1 MSIELRDKH
10 FGILAVEKGF
20 INKDQLFEALKIQ
33 VAEDLSGKS
42 HNFIGHI
49 LIRLAYLTAEQA
61 DQVLLAMR
69 AK

>member
-1 MSIELRDKH
+1 MSIELRDKK

-20 INKDQLFEALKIQ
+20 INKDKLFEALKIQ
-33 VAEDLSGKS
+33 VEEGLSGES

-49 LIRLAYLTAEQA
+49 LIRLAYLTPEQV
-61 DQVLLAMR
+61 DQILLAMR